1 MATARLK
8 SLSPPASLS
17 VRDRVRSAVA
27 AARAVPGSLPP
38 FWIACALTL
47 IVAHYHLW
55 GRFNL
60 VYKIMGTVVVVMMP
74 FTAGFTRLVSLPAV
88 LWLLAFELVMVAN
101 MLVGRYFTISSLFT
115 TASAPVILIRSL
127 PFLLCGY
134 TLARYLNWQRRFL
147 LFVGAVYW
155 LFAIQ
160 DARGFIAGA
169 REQLSR
175 SDQYAQTQGFDDAR
189 IGSMYAG
196 AFVYFAPLMLFFAIA
211 LFRLYPS
218 LSKGWKLFVIVMQ
231 ATFAIVAVLSGFGA
245 ATVMA
250 FLAIILLAIYAPVK
264 SVGWRLYY
272 LGVSS
277 AIYAAFE
284 LVRRGLRAEG
294 GKGAAGQAFAKFSK
308 LFTSIFSGFAE
319 EDVASSIEIASS
331 SRLSLLLTSFKTF
344 LQNPVIGHGFSGEGD
359 LAVGGHSFLFD
370 TAGTFGVVGLIPI
383 VAFFTLLAIG
393 LRSARSSG
401 SGASW
406 PASSSTIFLF
416 VLLAGLVMN
425 PYFLNLLSLS
435 YFLFLVL
442 GFALADADVAA
453 RARPVALASPRQA
466 SHQAYVSVNE
476 PIAPQ

>member
-1 MATARLK
+1 MATANLQTLP
-8 SLSPPASLS
+8 SQASPGVA
-17 VRDRVRSAVA
+17 DRFRAAVA
-27 AARAVPGSLPP
+27 GAQAIPGSLPP

-47 IVAHYHLW
+47 IVAHYQLW
-55 GRFNL
+55 GRFNI

-101 MLVGRYFTISSLFT
+101 MLVGRYFTLSSLFT

-134 TLARYLNWQRRFL
+134 TLARHLNWQRRFL

-169 REQLSR
+169 RAQLGR
-175 SDQYAQTQGFDDAR
+175 ADQYAQTQGFDDAN

-231 ATFAIVAVLSGFGA
+231 ATFTIVAVLSGFGA
-245 ATVMA
+245 TTVMA

-264 SVGWRLYY
+264 TVGWRLYY

-284 LVRRGLRAEG
+284 LARRGLLAEG
-294 GKGAAGQAFAKFSK
+294 GKGAAGQAFAKFSQ
-308 LFTSIFSGFAE
+308 LFTSIFSGVAG
-319 EDVASSIEIASS
+319 EDVASSLEVASS
-331 SRLSLLLTSFKTF
+331 SRASLLVTSFKTF
-344 LQNPVIGHGFSGEGD
+344 LQNPVMGHGFSGVGD

-370 TAGTFGVVGLIPI
+370 TAATFGLAGLLPI
-383 VAFFTLLAIG
+383 LAFFTLILFS
-393 LRSARSSG
+393 LWRARTAA
-401 SGASW
+401 GASW
-406 PASSSTIFLF
+406 PPSSSTIFLF
-416 VLLAGLVMN
+416 TLLAGLVMN

-435 YFLFLVL
+435 YFLFLLL
-442 GFALADADVAA
+442 GFAIADGELIQHKHPQTSQNNANTYA
-453 RARPVALASPRQA
+453 
-466 SHQAYVSVNE
+466 
-476 PIAPQ
+476 APQV